1 MSRKYKKG
9 TLLKVSAEELKSLM
23 PNNANRL
30 AGVAKQPQRGRI
42 RRITESMK
50 KFGFKKAFPIVINED
65 FVICDG
71 HHRAEVACSLGIEGY
86 VLVDPDAK
94 VEDYAEMSA
103 ATNRWSV
110 SDFVKAQVNNNS
122 KGAQILEYLM
132 NKFGFNP
139 VLICRIEFERNLA
152 ISTIIEMIT
161 QDHLHFKNVNLIEE
175 QCEHIAQCQALIPP
189 KQDNIKMA
197 IAQMMEHE
205 NYSKKRMLQ
214 KLKERGGEI
223 YPSHNTGNYIEQLAR
238 VYNMN
243 FRSGKIAF

>member
-1 MSRKYKKG
+1 MSRQYKKG
-9 TLLKVSAEELKSLM
+9 TLIKVSATELKSLL

-30 AGVAKQPQRGRI
+30 AGVAKTTHRSRL
-42 RRITESMK
+42 RRITESMR
-50 KFGFKKAFPIVINED
+50 KFGFKKAFPIVINDD

-139 VLICRIEFERNLA
+139 VLICRIEFERSLK
-152 ISTIIEMIT
+152 IPTIIEMIT
-161 QDHLHFKNVNLIEE
+161 QDHLHFKNVNLIED
-175 QCEHIAQCQALIPP
+175 QCEHIAQCQELIPH
-189 KQDNIKMA
+189 KQDKIKMA

-205 NYSKKRMLQ
+205 NYSKKRMIQ
-214 KLKERGGEI
+214 KLRERGGEV
-223 YPSHNTGNYIEQLAR
+223 YPSMNVKNYVEQLSR
-238 VYNMN
+238 IYNMN